1 MEFPILEY
9 LYIEISDREWHPD
22 FEIHHTFQAPRLCH
36 LMMTRCPL
44 LVMSP
49 SLTTCAGLI
58 TLSLMSL
65 PFWCRHH
72 PYDLYQRLSLLS
84 QLVILRIG
92 IAHFPTQEW
101 EGQQLDIPFIAPL
114 TLPNLCLFEFIG
126 HSIYLETLL
135 PWVTTPLIEK
145 LQITSLTYGISFS
158 PRHPLP
164 CLLQFIRK
172 ADVLDFGSVNFLFAK
187 SVATA
192 WVYP

>member
-1 MEFPILEY
+1 
-9 LYIEISDREWHPD
+9 
-22 FEIHHTFQAPRLCH
+22 
-36 LMMTRCPL
+36 MTRCPL
-44 LVMSP
+44 LVTSP

-65 PFWCRHH
+65 PFRCHHH
-72 PYDLYQRLSLLS
+72 PYDLHQQLSLLS

-92 IAHFPTQEW
+92 IAHFPTREW

-114 TLPNLCLFEFIG
+114 TLPNLRLFEFIG
-126 HSIYLETLL
+126 HSFYLETLL

-158 PRHPLP
+158 LRHPLP
-164 CLLQFIRK
+164 CLLQFIRR
-172 ADVLDFGSVNFLFAK
+172 ADVLDFGSVNFLFTE

-192 WVYP
+192 